1 MSALL
6 EQVKD
11 IVAATLSV
19 DRETINDNAHL
30 MDDLNVDS
38 LGKMELVM
46 KLEDAFG
53 INIPEKD
60 TDSILTIKSIA
71 NYIESQKNA

>member
-1 MSALL
+1 MSTVL

-19 DRETINDNAHL
+19 DRATITDNSHL

-46 KLEDAFG
+46 KLEDEFD
-53 INIPEKD
+53 INIPENE
-60 TDSILTIKSIA
+60 TDSILTIQSIA
-71 NYIESQKNA
+71 DFISAQKGA

>member
-1 MSALL
+1 MSTVL

-11 IVAATLSV
+11 IVASTLSV
-19 DRETINDNAHL
+19 DRATITDDSHL

-46 KLEDAFG
+46 KLEDEFE
-53 INIPEKD
+53 IDIPENE

-71 NYIESQKNA
+71 DFISIQKGD

>member
-1 MSALL
+1 MSTVL

-19 DRETINDNAHL
+19 DRATITDDSHL

-46 KLEDAFG
+46 KLEDAFD
-53 INIPEKD
+53 INIPENE

-71 NYIESQKNA
+71 DFISAQKAA